1 MGSSES
7 LNSSVS
13 SSIQQARANS
23 LTKARLMQHNSQ
35 QQQQGKQTGQQPS
48 SEYSFA
54 SSRTAGG
61 VGVSSSTHDDGVSSN
76 NDYYGVFRV
85 GGIQQQQQQDPIHL
99 SRFKSQPT
107 SPLKEDPHGMAFN
120 QGQQQYASLPMPNKP
135 GSAASTTEADIEKL
149 RRELEDEHD
158 KVHFWSKNV

>member
-35 QQQQGKQTGQQPS
+35 QQQQGRGQQQQQPS

-54 SSRTAGG
+54 SSRTAGAG
-61 VGVSSSTHDDGVSSN
+61 NTTADDGGASSS

-85 GGIQQQQQQDPIHL
+85 GVNSHQQQQDPIHL

-107 SPLKEDPHGMAFN
+107 SPLKEDPHGMK
-120 QGQQQYASLPMPNKP
+120 QGSNGHQQQQQYASLPMPNKT
-135 GSAASTTEADIEKL
+135 SAGQTDADIERL
-149 RRELEDEHD
+149 RRELEEEHE
-158 KVHFWSKNV
+158 KVNKEA